1 MPLSAPVARAIR
13 AVPAVSKQD
22 VVVQFDNVRLDYAG
36 KKKRITALD
45 ASNFSIRRGEFVA
58 FTGPS
63 GCGKSTILK
72 LISGIIAPSAGSI
85 FISGREIGAMP
96 VRIGISFQNPTLL
109 PWLTVRRNVMMPL
122 RIVPPF
128 KDEFRA
134 KKNSEFLDRAN
145 ALLAQ
150 VGLSKFADHYPWQ
163 LSGGMMQRASICRAL
178 IHDPTLL
185 LLDEPFG
192 ALDAFTREELWG
204 ILQTL
209 FIRHRPTVLLVTH
222 DLNEAAFLADRI
234 FTMTPSPGCISDES
248 AANFARPRNLDLMRT
263 LEFTSLTFRLR
274 DLIADAHR
282 NDRHEVV

>member
-1 MPLSAPVARAIR
+1 V
-13 AVPAVSKQD
+13 
-22 VVVQFDNVRLDYAG
+22 
-36 KKKRITALD
+36 
-45 ASNFSIRRGEFVA
+45 

-72 LISGIIAPSAGSI
+72 LISGIIAPTTGNI
-85 FISGREIGAMP
+85 FISGREIGAVP
-96 VRIGISFQNPTLL
+96 TRIGISFQNPTLL
-109 PWLTVRRNVMMPL
+109 PWATVRQNVMMPL
-122 RIVPPF
+122 RIAPPF

-192 ALDAFTREELWG
+192 ALDAFTEELWG
-204 ILQTL
+204 FYRRFL
-209 FIRHRPTVLLVTH
+209 FVTG
-222 DLNEAAFLADRI
+222 
-234 FTMTPSPGCISDES
+234 PPYCW
-248 AANFARPRNLDLMRT
+248 
-263 LEFTSLTFRLR
+263 
-274 DLIADAHR
+274 
-282 NDRHEVV
+282 

>member
-122 RIVPPF
+122 R
-128 KDEFRA
+128 
-134 KKNSEFLDRAN
+134 L
-145 ALLAQ
+145 
-150 VGLSKFADHYPWQ
+150 
-163 LSGGMMQRASICRAL
+163 
-178 IHDPTLL
+178 
-185 LLDEPFG
+185 
-192 ALDAFTREELWG
+192 
-204 ILQTL
+204 
-209 FIRHRPTVLLVTH
+209 
-222 DLNEAAFLADRI
+222 
-234 FTMTPSPGCISDES
+234 
-248 AANFARPRNLDLMRT
+248 
-263 LEFTSLTFRLR
+263 FRLSR
-274 DLIADAHR
+274 TNSAPRKIVNSWIERMRFLRKWVYR
-282 NDRHEVV
+282 NSRIITPGSSPAA